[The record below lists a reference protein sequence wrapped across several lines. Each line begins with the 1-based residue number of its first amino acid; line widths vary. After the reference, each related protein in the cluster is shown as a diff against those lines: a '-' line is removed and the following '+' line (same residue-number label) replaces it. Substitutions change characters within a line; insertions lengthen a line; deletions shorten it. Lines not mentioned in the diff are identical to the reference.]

1 MTEVLVLLVVFC
13 INMFSG
19 ALLLT
24 VVFKL
29 FDDTLRGEY
38 LKEAFLASLRY
49 TAIVNGAAF
58 LVYVI
63 GMLVVSPALTLCL
76 GLALSIGSNGENV
89 CAWTKRTLCYFLPPV
104 AGRLWDH
111 WNYHVGGDGI
121 GALGLKMVFWI
132 RIQKPA
138 LWKNNRVF

>member
-58 LVYVI
+58 LVYVTR
-63 GMLVVSPALTLCL
+63 MLVVSPALTLCL
-76 GLALSIGSNGENV
+76 GLALSIGSMV
-89 CAWTKRTLCYFLPPV
+89 LMAKMF
-104 AGRLWDH
+104 
-111 WNYHVGGDGI
+111 
-121 GALGLKMVFWI
+121 ALGLKELFVISFLMWLVGYGIIGIIMLAATAFGL
-132 RIQKPA
+132 PA
-138 LWKNNRVF
+138 

>member
-76 GLALSIGSNGENV
+76 GLALSIGSMV
-89 CAWTKRTLCYFLPPV
+89 LMAKMF
-104 AGRLWDH
+104 
-111 WNYHVGGDGI
+111 
-121 GALGLKMVFWI
+121 ALGLKELFVISFLMWLVGYGIIGIIMLAATAFGLS
-132 RIQKPA
+132 A
-138 LWKNNRVF
+138 

>member
-76 GLALSIGSNGENV
+76 GLALSIGSMV
-89 CAWTKRTLCYFLPPV
+89 LMAKMF
-104 AGRLWDH
+104 
-111 WNYHVGGDGI
+111 
-121 GALGLKMVFWI
+121 ALGLKELFVISFLLWLVGYGIIGIIMLAAT
-132 RIQKPA
+132 A
-138 LWKNNRVF
+138 LGLSA

>member
-63 GMLVVSPALTLCL
+63 GMFVVSPALTLCL
-76 GLALSIGSNGENV
+76 GLALSIGSMV
-89 CAWTKRTLCYFLPPV
+89 LMAKMF
-104 AGRLWDH
+104 
-111 WNYHVGGDGI
+111 
-121 GALGLKMVFWI
+121 ALGLKELFVISFL
-132 RIQKPA
+132 
-138 LWKNNRVF
+138 LWLVGYGIIGIIMLAATAFGLSA

>member
-58 LVYVI
+58 LVYVT

-76 GLALSIGSNGENV
+76 GLALSIGSMVLMAKMFALGIKELFV
-89 CAWTKRTLCYFLPPV
+89 ISFL
-104 AGRLWDH
+104 LWL
-111 WNYHVGGDGI
+111 VGYGI
-121 GALGLKMVFWI
+121 IGIIMLAATALGLS
-132 RIQKPA
+132 A
-138 LWKNNRVF
+138 

>member
-1 MTEVLVLLVVFC
+1 MTEVLVSLVVFC

-58 LVYVI
+58 LVYVT

-76 GLALSIGSNGENV
+76 GLALSIGSMVLMAKMFALGIKELFV
-89 CAWTKRTLCYFLPPV
+89 ISFL
-104 AGRLWDH
+104 LWL
-111 WNYHVGGDGI
+111 VGYGI
-121 GALGLKMVFWI
+121 IGIIMLAATALGLS
-132 RIQKPA
+132 A
-138 LWKNNRVF
+138 

>member
-58 LVYVI
+58 LVYVT

-76 GLALSIGSNGENV
+76 GLALSIGSMV
-89 CAWTKRTLCYFLPPV
+89 LMAKMF
-104 AGRLWDH
+104 
-111 WNYHVGGDGI
+111 
-121 GALGLKMVFWI
+121 ALGLKELFVISFLMWLVGYGIIGIIMLAATAFGLS
-132 RIQKPA
+132 A
-138 LWKNNRVF
+138 

>member
-19 ALLLT
+19 ALLLP

-38 LKEAFLASLRY
+38 FKEAFLASLRY
-49 TAIVNGAAF
+49 NAIVNGAAF

-76 GLALSIGSNGENV
+76 GLALSIGSMV
-89 CAWTKRTLCYFLPPV
+89 LMAKMF
-104 AGRLWDH
+104 
-111 WNYHVGGDGI
+111 
-121 GALGLKMVFWI
+121 ALGLKELFVISFL
-132 RIQKPA
+132 
-138 LWKNNRVF
+138 LWLVGYGIIGIIMLAATAFGLSA

>member
-76 GLALSIGSNGENV
+76 GLALSIGSMV
-89 CAWTKRTLCYFLPPV
+89 LMAKMF
-104 AGRLWDH
+104 
-111 WNYHVGGDGI
+111 
-121 GALGLKMVFWI
+121 ALGLKELFVISFLMWLVGYGIIGIIMLAATAFGL
-132 RIQKPA
+132 PA
-138 LWKNNRVF
+138 

>member
-1 MTEVLVLLVVFC
+1 MTEVLVSLVVFC

-76 GLALSIGSNGENV
+76 GLALSIGSMV
-89 CAWTKRTLCYFLPPV
+89 LMAKMF
-104 AGRLWDH
+104 
-111 WNYHVGGDGI
+111 
-121 GALGLKMVFWI
+121 ALGLKELFVISFL
-132 RIQKPA
+132 
-138 LWKNNRVF
+138 LWLVGYGIIGIIMLAATAFGLSA

>member
-76 GLALSIGSNGENV
+76 GLALSIGSMV
-89 CAWTKRTLCYFLPPV
+89 LMAKMF
-104 AGRLWDH
+104 
-111 WNYHVGGDGI
+111 
-121 GALGLKMVFWI
+121 ALGLKELFVISFL
-132 RIQKPA
+132 
-138 LWKNNRVF
+138 LWLVGYGIIGIIMLAATAFGLSA

>member
-76 GLALSIGSNGENV
+76 GLALSIV
-89 CAWTKRTLCYFLPPV
+89 LMAKMF
-104 AGRLWDH
+104 
-111 WNYHVGGDGI
+111 
-121 GALGLKMVFWI
+121 ALGLKELFVISFL
-132 RIQKPA
+132 
-138 LWKNNRVF
+138 LWLVGYGIIGIIMLAATAFGLSA

>member
-76 GLALSIGSNGENV
+76 GLALSIGSMV
-89 CAWTKRTLCYFLPPV
+89 LMAKMF
-104 AGRLWDH
+104 
-111 WNYHVGGDGI
+111 
-121 GALGLKMVFWI
+121 ALGLKDLFVISFL
-132 RIQKPA
+132 
-138 LWKNNRVF
+138 LWLVGYGIIGIIMLAATAFGLSA

>member
-49 TAIVNGAAF
+49 NAIVNGAAF

-76 GLALSIGSNGENV
+76 GLALSIGSMV
-89 CAWTKRTLCYFLPPV
+89 LMAKMF
-104 AGRLWDH
+104 
-111 WNYHVGGDGI
+111 
-121 GALGLKMVFWI
+121 ALGLKELFVISFLMWLVGYGIIGIIMLAATAFGLS
-132 RIQKPA
+132 A
-138 LWKNNRVF
+138 

>member
-49 TAIVNGAAF
+49 TAIVNRAAF

-76 GLALSIGSNGENV
+76 GLALSIGSMV
-89 CAWTKRTLCYFLPPV
+89 LMAKMF
-104 AGRLWDH
+104 
-111 WNYHVGGDGI
+111 
-121 GALGLKMVFWI
+121 ALGLKELFVISFL
-132 RIQKPA
+132 
-138 LWKNNRVF
+138 LWLVGYGIIGIIMLAATAFGLSA